1 MALQFGDEFF
11 RVDRRIGFGPCI
23 EQAVNDHDGRLL
35 PGDFAAKQL
44 HHLIEAFVFQRVE
57 CADKLYFGANTRGVE
72 EAHGRQ
78 ELKQPVVGFGQQRGD
93 QNTTAVAGMMK
104 PELIGKDGLAGT
116 RAPLNDVRSTRDKA
130 SLKQRV
136 ESFDPAL
143 KAF

>member
-1 MALQFGDEFF
+1 
-11 RVDRRIGFGPCI
+11 
-23 EQAVNDHDGRLL
+23 
-35 PGDFAAKQL
+35 
-44 HHLIEAFVFQRVE
+44 
-57 CADKLYFGANTRGVE
+57 
-72 EAHGRQ
+72 
-78 ELKQPVVGFGQQRGD
+78 
-93 QNTTAVAGMMK
+93 MMK